1 MPPPPNP
8 RMMMVDP
15 RRWTAN
21 IPVVQPPCH
30 CSNGAAK
37 SVKSK
42 SMEDVRDFVVE
53 WEKDY
58 NGNNV
63 APRVRGRLEA
73 RRSMENL
80 LDSGGGGRKGSSPK
94 EVRLRQRLPLPNG
107 RSNGDVQFSIQVGGV
122 LVLNSLWLSPEL
134 LWSYRVLKKHRN
146 FISKFLKYYN
156 SYKTLH
162 NISTVLKFTK
172 M

>member
-1 MPPPPNP
+1 
-8 RMMMVDP
+8 
-15 RRWTAN
+15 
-21 IPVVQPPCH
+21 
-30 CSNGAAK
+30 
-37 SVKSK
+37 
-42 SMEDVRDFVVE
+42 MEDVRDFVVE

-107 RSNGDVQFSIQVGGV
+107 RSNGDVQFSLQVGGV
-122 LVLNSLWLSPEL
+122 QV
-134 LWSYRVLKKHRN
+134 
-146 FISKFLKYYN
+146 F
-156 SYKTLH
+156 
-162 NISTVLKFTK
+162 
-172 M
+172 